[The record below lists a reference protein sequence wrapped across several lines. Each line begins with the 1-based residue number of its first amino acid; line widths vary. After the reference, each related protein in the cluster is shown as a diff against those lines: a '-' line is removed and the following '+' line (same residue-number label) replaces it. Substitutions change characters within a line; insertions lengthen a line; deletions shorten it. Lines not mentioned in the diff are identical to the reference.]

1 MVECFL
7 YANSYL
13 NQFLSFLFSSF
24 FFFLLFPSHCST
36 VFVSH
41 NLFFFNSKM
50 KEKEKEN
57 VLLVILFYILLK
69 I

>member
-50 KEKEKEN
+50 KEKEK
-57 VLLVILFYILLK
+57 
-69 I
+69 